1 MFSAKYKIYL
11 LKVMIHLGA
20 FIPLIVVYYLAI
32 NDLLSADPVEEVI
45 HFTGIGALNLLL
57 ITLSI
62 SPLAKML
69 KLGWLLQVRRL
80 LGLYAF
86 FYAFM
91 HLVNFLFFELQF
103 DFTLFIDEVIERPYI
118 TVGMLAFVIIT
129 TLAIT
134 SFNFLRRKM
143 GKNWQVLHNYNY
155 ALVILVCIH
164 FFWSVKSE
172 IIEPSIYFIMLFILL
187 YQRKDKFK
195 RWLKR

>member
-20 FIPLIVVYYLAI
+20 FIPLIVIYYLAI

-86 FYAFM
+86 FYAFI

-103 DFTLFIDEVIERPYI
+103 DFSLFIDEVIERPYI

>member
-20 FIPLIVVYYLAI
+20 FIPLIVIYYLAI

-103 DFTLFIDEVIERPYI
+103 DFSLFIDEVIERPYI